1 MNLQP
6 IYVLASIFVG
16 VAAVLAIADYLL
28 TSQEQMM
35 ITVNDE
41 EYIPVAGSGNL
52 LNILS
57 DNEIHIPAAC
67 GGKAA
72 CGHCKVEVKEGGG
85 EMLPTEEAFIS
96 PEEEERGVRLA
107 CQVKV
112 SEDMKIEVA
121 QELLDVQEY
130 TAEVEVLKDVTPTVK
145 HVRLKMIEP
154 TEIEFKAGQYAQL
167 LIPGF
172 EVFRAYSIASPPSMA
187 RDENAL
193 QFTIKLVPGGLCTS
207 WIHFALEEGD
217 TVKFTGPYGHFYLDE
232 ESDREIILIGGG
244 AGMAPMRG
252 ILERLDELGMPRPT
266 RYYFGAR
273 NSDELYYEDRFAEL
287 EEKYDNFEYIPA
299 LSDPTPDDKEN
310 WDGPFGFVTDVLDER
325 EGSLENAESYL
336 CGPPVMLDAAERI
349 LVDHGMPA
357 EKVMFDKF

>member
-1 MNLQP
+1 M
-6 IYVLASIFVG
+6 FVG
-16 VAAVLAIADYLL
+16 VAAVLAIADVLL
-28 TSQEQMM
+28 TSQEQKV
-35 ITVNDE
+35 INVNE
-41 EYIPVAGSGNL
+41 EEFIPVSGSDTL
-52 LNILS
+52 LNVLS
-57 DNEIHIPAAC
+57 SHDIHIPAAC
-67 GGKAA
+67 GGKAT
-72 CGHCKVEVKEGGG
+72 CGHCKVRVDEGGG
-85 EMLPTEEAFIS
+85 ELLPTEEPFLN
-96 PEEEERGVRLA
+96 EDEMKDGVRLS

-112 SEDMKIEVA
+112 NEDMKIHVKP
-121 QELLDVQEY
+121 ELL
-130 TAEVEVLKDVTPTVK
+130 EVEEFTSRVTEIREVTPTVR
-145 HVRLKMIEP
+145 HVRLEMIEP

-167 LIPGF
+167 LVPGF
-172 EVFRAYSIASPPSMA
+172 DEFRAYSIASPPSMA

-207 WIHFALEEGD
+207 WVHFAMEEGD
-217 TVKFTGPYGHFYLDE
+217 IVKFTGPYGHFYLDE

-252 ILERLDELGMPRPT
+252 ILERLDEMGMPRPA

-299 LSDPTPDDKEN
+299 LSDPSPEDKEN
-310 WDGPFGFVTDVLDER
+310 WDGPVGFVTDVLDER

-349 LVDHGMPA
+349 LVDHGMPK